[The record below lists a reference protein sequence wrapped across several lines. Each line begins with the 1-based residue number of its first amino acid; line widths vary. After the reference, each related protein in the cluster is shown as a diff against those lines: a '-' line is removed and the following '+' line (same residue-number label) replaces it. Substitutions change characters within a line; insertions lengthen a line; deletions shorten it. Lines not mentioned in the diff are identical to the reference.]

1 MSRTSD
7 QKDEFVLRPCI
18 VTMMDVLGSSDL
30 LKNGS
35 EDQKTGYLRNLQ
47 NMFLTAGKYYSSDQI
62 KTFSDN
68 ILIHDNDND
77 DNLSKMINSIA
88 QMQFQ
93 SVSNL
98 GLVLRGAVASGGMYR
113 SNMGS
118 DIDDFTI
125 GDSLVTAHDLESNQA
140 KNPRIIV
147 QEELAK
153 RFMDG
158 NDDDCLL
165 RRQGKECYIDYLQT
179 ATMGGFPDGERLNIH
194 RNALIDRVRRN
205 SNKAIQE
212 KWDAIRMKDVWCL
225 SYHNDFCSRYDAE
238 EYWIDFTEAFDKNG
252 SRIEIIIEEGRQ

>member
-1 MSRTSD
+1 MNRTSD
-7 QKDEFVLRPCI
+7 QKDEFVLKPCI

-30 LKNGS
+30 LKNS
-35 EDQKTGYLRNLQ
+35 TEEQKSRYLRNLQ

-98 GLVLRGAVASGGMYR
+98 GLVLRGAVASGGLYR
-113 SNMGS
+113 SNIGS
-118 DIDDFTI
+118 DFDDFTI
-125 GDSLVTAHDLESNQA
+125 GDSLVTAHELESNLA
-140 KNPRIIV
+140 KTPRIIV

-165 RRQGKECYIDYLQT
+165 RRQGEECYIDYLQT
-179 ATMGGFPDGERLNIH
+179 AITDGFPDGEKLDVH
-194 RNALIDRVRRN
+194 RNALIDRIRRN
-205 SNKAIQE
+205 NNNIKQE

-238 EYWIDFTEAFDKNG
+238 EFRIDFTEAFDREG
-252 SRIEIIIEEGRQ
+252 SRIEIIIEEEKT